1 MEKADSVWFLF
12 RYYGLARV
20 SVSVKIVNG
29 FGAEWPKP
37 TGWIVC
43 INCLHSSVTF
53 KRLMLTGRPL
63 IVIFTRPSTASDHHI
78 WMRTSGWAV
87 SPCTLVWETLGPVRP
102 GRQGWYQI
110 TVHCLK
116 YHTTRCIVPSIRR
129 SLSKFLVGLVIVIVV
144 IRLNFQS
151 DHKKAIAYKRI
162 QKYVLSIC
170 RRSLSYSL

>member
-87 SPCTLVWETLGPVRP
+87 WPCTLVSVQGDLGAGIGIRLLLLLKLLHNSLHCPVN
-102 GRQGWYQI
+102 
-110 TVHCLK
+110 K
-116 YHTTRCIVPSIRR
+116 SISR
-129 SLSKFLVGLVIVIVV
+129 SLSKFLVGLVIQISS
-144 IRLNFQS
+144 RS
-151 DHKKAIAYKRI
+151 SH
-162 QKYVLSIC
+162 
-170 RRSLSYSL
+170 RRRRRHPT